1 LDPIRTRRQNADS
14 GMLYADRKE
23 QAMPADKLGRYMRS
37 DLFLSRVNAAVRD
50 AVRDLE
56 EHGITPTYIQ
66 RPQSDESKVQPDSNV
81 AREPGSE

>member
-1 LDPIRTRRQNADS
+1 
-14 GMLYADRKE
+14 
-23 QAMPADKLGRYMRS
+23 MPADKLGRYMRS

-66 RPQSDESKVQPDSNV
+66 RPQSDEPKAQPNANV
-81 AREPGSE
+81 AQEPKSE